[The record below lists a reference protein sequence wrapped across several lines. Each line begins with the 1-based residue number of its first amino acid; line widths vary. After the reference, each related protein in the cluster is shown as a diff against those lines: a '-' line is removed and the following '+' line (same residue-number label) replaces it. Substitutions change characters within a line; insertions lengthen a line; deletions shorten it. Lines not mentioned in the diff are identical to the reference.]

1 MSVRDVLSPF
11 AAWKNL
17 FREPVSI
24 KDPFN
29 REATERYR
37 GFHQNDI
44 QKCIGCGTCEAICQ
58 NGAIDMLP
66 VTGVDG
72 IEARPGDSGLR
83 PRIDYGRCCWC
94 ALCVDICMTGSLTM
108 SNEYKW
114 VEADPDKFR
123 FIPGVDK
130 KHWDDYTHGYRR
142 PQGHRLNAPERIDM
156 PELEPH
162 ERIDS
167 FVEIVGGYSV
177 EQAKLEADRCVT
189 CGICVATCPTHM
201 PIPEYISAVRD
212 GDYETGLKLLY
223 DSNPFSQIC
232 GKICTRRCETT
243 CAASHEGDP
252 IAIRW
257 LKRHITEQVPFE
269 RYRDIIGGPAPAT
282 GRRIAIIGA
291 GPAGMTTAFDLARKG
306 HAVSV
311 YEAQS
316 HAGGM
321 TRFGIPEYRLP
332 FETIQR
338 EIDLI
343 VSMGVEMHYNTRVGT
358 DISMA
363 QLQQDYDAIV
373 LAIGLWLGRSTRI
386 PGSDHPNV
394 YKAVDLLRR
403 IRDGEQLQAPRSMVV
418 IGGGNVAMDIA
429 RSVARLQKQQHGQI
443 AITLTALEDEA
454 HFLADP
460 VEVKES
466 IEEQITILDSRG
478 PQECMVDDQD
488 KLLGLR
494 TWRVQSIFDDS
505 GRFAPVYDDGDEMIH
520 EGEWVV
526 EAIGQMSDVAL
537 LGDEL
542 TERLEWNRGRIQ
554 VDEDGRTSESWLWS
568 AGDMVRGPDVVHA
581 VADGHRTARSIH
593 AYLSSLDN
601 QENAR

>member
-11 AAWKNL
+11 AAWKHL
-17 FREPVSI
+17 FRDPVSI

-29 REATERYR
+29 REASERYR

-44 QKCIGCGTCEAICQ
+44 EKCIGCGTCEAICQ

-66 VTGVDG
+66 VSGVDG
-72 IEARPGDSGLR
+72 VQTRPGDSGLR

-94 ALCVDICMTGSLTM
+94 ALCVDVCMTGSLSM
-108 SNEYKW
+108 SNAYKW

-123 FIPGVDK
+123 YIPGVDK
-130 KHWDDYTHGYRR
+130 KHWDDYEHGYRR
-142 PQGHRLNAPERIDM
+142 PEGHRLNAPERIEM
-156 PELEPH
+156 PELEPG

-167 FVEIVGGYSV
+167 FAEIVGGYSV
-177 EQAKLEADRCVT
+177 EQARLEADRCVT

-212 GDYETGLKLLY
+212 GDYEAGLKLLY

-269 RYRDIIGGPAPAT
+269 RYRAIIGEPAAAT
-282 GRRIAIIGA
+282 GHSVAIVGA
-291 GPAGMTTAFDLARKG
+291 GPAGMTTAFDLARLG
-306 HAVSV
+306 HKVHV

-321 TRFGIPEYRLP
+321 TRYGIPEYRLP
-332 FETIQR
+332 FDTIQR

-343 VSMGVEMHYNTRVGT
+343 VSMGVEMHYNTRIGA

-363 QLQQDYDAIV
+363 QLQQDHDAVV
-373 LAIGLWLGRSTRI
+373 LSIGLWLGRSTRV
-386 PGSDHPNV
+386 PGSDHRNV

-403 IRDGEQLQAPRSMVV
+403 IRDGEQLQAPKSMVV

-429 RSVARLQKQQHGQI
+429 RSMARLQQQQHGQI
-443 AITLTALEDEA
+443 AITLTALEDKS

-460 VEVKES
+460 VEIKES
-466 IEEQITILDSRG
+466 IEEQVTILDSRG

-488 KLLGLR
+488 NLLGLR
-494 TWRVQSIFDDS
+494 TWRVHSIFDEN
-505 GRFAPVYDDGDEMIH
+505 GRFAPSYDDGDEMVH

-526 EAIGQMSDVAL
+526 EAIGQMSDVAI

-542 TERLEWNRGRIQ
+542 TEKLDWNRGRIQ

-593 AYLSSLDN
+593 AHLSALDK
-601 QENAR
+601 QENA

>member
-17 FREPVSI
+17 FRDPVSI

-44 QKCIGCGTCEAICQ
+44 EKCIGCGTCETICQ
-58 NGAIDMLP
+58 NAAIDMLP
-66 VTGVDG
+66 VDG
-72 IEARPGDSGLR
+72 IDGIQTRPGDSGLR

-94 ALCVDICMTGSLTM
+94 ALCVDVCMTGSLTM

-130 KHWDDYTHGYRR
+130 KHWDDYAHGYRR
-142 PQGHRLNAPERIDM
+142 PDGHRLNAPERIDM
-156 PELEPH
+156 PELEPAN
-162 ERIDS
+162 RIDS
-167 FVEIVGGYSV
+167 FAEIVGGYSV
-177 EQAKLEADRCVT
+177 EQARLEADRCVT

-243 CAASHEGDP
+243 CAASNEGDP

-282 GRRIAIIGA
+282 GRRIAVIGA
-291 GPAGMTTAFDLARKG
+291 GPAGMTAAYDLARKG
-306 HAVSV
+306 HTVSV

-321 TRFGIPEYRLP
+321 TRYGIPEYRLP

-358 DISMA
+358 DISMQ
-363 QLQQDYDAIV
+363 QLQQGHDAVV
-373 LAIGLWLGRSTRI
+373 LTIGLWLGRSTRI
-386 PGSDHPNV
+386 PGSEHPNV

-429 RSVARLQKQQHGQI
+429 RSMARLQKQQHGQI
-443 AITLTALEDEA
+443 AITLTALEDKA

-460 VEVKES
+460 EEIRES
-466 IEEQITILDSRG
+466 IEEQITIVDSRG
-478 PQECMVDDQD
+478 PQKCMVDDQD
-488 KLLGLR
+488 NLLGLR
-494 TWRVQSIFDDS
+494 TWRVLSIFDEQ
-505 GRFAPVYDDGDEMIH
+505 GRFAPAYDESDEQIH
-520 EGEWVV
+520 TGEWVV
-526 EAIGQMSDVAL
+526 EAIGQMSDVSL
-537 LGDEL
+537 LGEEL

-554 VDEDGRTSESWLWS
+554 VDDAGRTSESWLWS
-568 AGDMVRGPDVVHA
+568 AGDMVRGPDVVTA

-593 AYLSSLDN
+593 AYLSSLEN
-601 QENAR
+601 QENA